1 MNRKRIIWIFVG
13 ALVVALAAALYFVFH
28 KTNYSSSIPS
38 GGGGNTLGSSS
49 SFTPSGKSPSSS
61 QESGSTDSGIPAPLP
76 RLRHLTDS
84 PTSGD
89 IVIQRD
95 VDVIKD
101 RVKVKE
107 TDYFVRYMERA
118 TGHIFEINTNSP
130 AAAEIS
136 NATLPK
142 VYEAIFAPG
151 GNSLV
156 ARFLSA
162 TNPDQILS
170 YYIELKDK
178 KQATTTPGTV
188 ASASANAK
196 TLKDAAGAYLP
207 IDLRELVMSPS
218 GAKILTLSYTNGG
231 GKISVSSTNGSNVKS
246 VLTHPLREWLL
257 DMIGDGKAVIT
268 TKPSAIAD
276 GYAYALDVATG
287 SLKKI
292 IGNIAGLTVLPRN
305 DGAALIGAGSNQGT
319 INTFVYLVEGAKKIP
334 LALTTLPEK
343 CAWSNTDKSV
353 VYCAVPEFIP
363 QASYPDVWY
372 QGRLTFTDDLWK
384 INVSSGETNLI
395 SNLPKES
402 TQKID
407 AINLTLSA
415 DDSYITFIN
424 KVDLTLWGLNLKLKQ

>member
-170 YYIELKDK
+170 Y
-178 KQATTTPGTV
+178 
-188 ASASANAK
+188 
-196 TLKDAAGAYLP
+196 
-207 IDLRELVMSPS
+207 
-218 GAKILTLSYTNGG
+218 
-231 GKISVSSTNGSNVKS
+231 
-246 VLTHPLREWLL
+246 
-257 DMIGDGKAVIT
+257 
-268 TKPSAIAD
+268 
-276 GYAYALDVATG
+276 
-287 SLKKI
+287 
-292 IGNIAGLTVLPRN
+292 
-305 DGAALIGAGSNQGT
+305 
-319 INTFVYLVEGAKKIP
+319 
-334 LALTTLPEK
+334 
-343 CAWSNTDKSV
+343 
-353 VYCAVPEFIP
+353 
-363 QASYPDVWY
+363 
-372 QGRLTFTDDLWK
+372 
-384 INVSSGETNLI
+384 
-395 SNLPKES
+395 
-402 TQKID
+402 
-407 AINLTLSA
+407 
-415 DDSYITFIN
+415 
-424 KVDLTLWGLNLKLKQ
+424 